1 MQIQKFVFTAKR
13 TRVPF
18 LQGSEF
24 VCLITLVTK
33 QIRQSRKWHSMLVS
47 QNGAFLTHLSAQ
59 TLYKNQDSVELVI
72 RKVLENRNTRIN
84 NNNNDNNNKNNN
96 FII

>member
-1 MQIQKFVFTAKR
+1 MA
-13 TRVPF
+13 
-18 LQGSEF
+18 L
-24 VCLITLVTK
+24 
-33 QIRQSRKWHSMLVS
+33 S
-47 QNGAFLTHLSAQ
+47 QNGALSTHLSAQ